1 MPRKRKP
8 YKIRYG
14 ILEANQLS
22 DSVLVV
28 GNPNYGTP
36 IASYGSRPV
45 KPESTTYWKLEHQNN
60 FYTKLEASLLKEGI
74 KNPIFCQSIKEGT
87 FCRYGSSRL
96 WIAKKNGLKIPCII
110 ADYVNR
116 WDELPEL
123 KTEKEILAKYNN
135 APSTI
140 VITPDDIRIEGCSH
154 HHLSS

>member
-22 DSVLVV
+22 DKVLVV
-28 GNPNYGTP
+28 GNPHYGTP
-36 IASYGSRPV
+36 VGIYGSRPV
-45 KPESTTYWKLEHQNN
+45 KPEASAYWRLEYQNN
-60 FYTKLEASLLKEGI
+60 FYTKLEESVLKEGI
-74 KNPIFCQSIKEGT
+74 RNPVFCQSIEEGT
-87 FCRYGSSRL
+87 FCRYGASRL
-96 WIAKKNGLKIPCII
+96 WMAQKNGLKIPCII

-123 KTEKEILAKYNN
+123 KTKNAVLAKYKD

-140 VITPDDIRIEGCSH
+140 VLTADEIRIEGCSQ
-154 HHLSS
+154 HHLNS